1 MDKHTSTSTTEKENP
16 RLFQNNHDYLI
27 PAALLQRKSSVV
39 GRWRQRLLK
48 KNKKANSNTYF
59 SFSEMIDSDYASNA
73 LDFSTIDISTV
84 SHWSISK
91 ALVQSAANIDSS
103 ITDTSFIYDDHHI
116 SKVTEI
122 ESNSELRC
130 NSETRSSPSTSKPS
144 YCSKVISR
152 KMKSFR
158 SKLRSK
164 SFRTLAVLWD
174 HQLHGKA
181 RRLIFSQMLVIIQR
195 M

>member
-1 MDKHTSTSTTEKENP
+1 MENYTSRSTIEKENP
-16 RLFQNNHDYLI
+16 RLFQNNHDYLT

-103 ITDTSFIYDDHHI
+103 VSDTNFIYDDHHI
-116 SKVTEI
+116 SKVTRK

-130 NSETRSSPSTSKPS
+130 NSDRRSSPSTSKPS

-164 SFRTLAVLWD
+164 SFRTLAVL
-174 HQLHGKA
+174 
-181 RRLIFSQMLVIIQR
+181 
-195 M
+195 